1 MSPRMELRALRKISK
16 GEELTFSY
24 VDLLNLSAE
33 RQKQLKER
41 FHFDCSCERC
51 SQQLGDDL
59 MSASTESKVRG

>member
-1 MSPRMELRALRKISK
+1 MELRALRNISK

-24 VDLLNLSAE
+24 VDPLNLSAD

-51 SQQLGDDL
+51 SQHLGDDL
-59 MSASTESKVRG
+59 MSAAAESKVSETSC